1 MRSALTSTA
10 AGVAVMAT
18 GLVALMAIL
27 GASPSDDAMS
37 EPVVATPAPLVATT
51 VPLTTTTAAEPVVVS
66 ITTPTP
72 DLDGVGDAVA
82 RVLYGSGYA
91 KHTAPDELEGDL
103 PPAVLDLLIE
113 REVTLTIA
121 TEDESID
128 QPTEAP

>member
-10 AGVAVMAT
+10 AGIVVMAT
-18 GLVALMAIL
+18 GAVALMAIL
-27 GASPSDDAMS
+27 GASPG
-37 EPVVATPAPLVATT
+37 EPPVPDPAVATPAPLVAPEPP
-51 VPLTTTTAAEPVVVS
+51 VTTTAAVEPIVVS
-66 ITTPTP
+66 VATPTP

-91 KHTAPDELEGDL
+91 KHTAPDDLEGDL
-103 PPAVLDLLIE
+103 PPAVLELLIE

>member
-10 AGVAVMAT
+10 AGVAVMAI

-27 GASPSDDAMS
+27 GASPSDDAVA

-51 VPLTTTTAAEPVVVS
+51 VPATTTTSAEPVVVS

-103 PPAVLDLLIE
+103 PPAVLELLIE

-121 TEDESID
+121 TENESID

>member
-1 MRSALTSTA
+1 MRSALTSSA
-10 AGVAVMAT
+10 AGIAVMAT

-27 GASPSDDAMS
+27 GASPSDDAVPV
-37 EPVVATPAPLVATT
+37 PVVATPAPLVTTT
-51 VPLTTTTAAEPVVVS
+51 VPATTTTAAEPVVVS

-72 DLDGVGDAVA
+72 ELDGVGDAVA

-103 PPAVLDLLIE
+103 PPAVLELLIE